1 MFQRLF
7 YTALLYLLTPL
18 VLYRLAARGF
28 KYHGYFARW
37 RERFGFFPDPG
48 IRDSIWVHAVSLGE
62 VNAAVPLIEAL
73 MRRYGDSRFVITTV
87 TPTGSARVLQ
97 LFGDRVFHVY
107 LPYDLTTAVRRFLDR
122 VRPRLAVIMET
133 EIWPNLFMTCAD
145 RAISIVIANARLSE
159 KSLRGYWPIQ
169 PLARRAIRCASFT
182 AAQSASDGE
191 RLHALGAPTERLA
204 VVGNLKFDMNVPA
217 EVVERGREF
226 RFAAGADRPV
236 WIAASTH
243 EGEELVVLK
252 AHAEVL
258 RRFPD
263 ALLLIAPR
271 HPERFK
277 ALATACKAFGF
288 RTATRSEERNA
299 DRAKQCFVIDSMGE
313 LLGFYAAADVAFV
326 GGSLVAGR
334 RPQSARAGGARAA
347 GHRRPAHVQFRRSH
361 RGPDQGRCGAA
372 HSGRRCARPGR
383 GAAPFARHR
392 AAHDGRGRAPRDG
405 ARARRGGADDGD
417 RRARAA
423 GRAAAEDSGPKRAKP
438 SLASD
443 SAPFWFARHS
453 SSALISA
460 RSLTSI
466 TPAACLSR
474 SPSSTKAWRAC
485 E

>member
-1 MFQRLF
+1 MNAVFQRLF

-191 RLHALGAPTERLA
+191 RLRALGAPSERLA
-204 VVGNLKFDMNVPA
+204 VVGNLKFDMNVPP
-217 EVVERGREF
+217 EIVECGREF

-277 ALATACKAFGF
+277 ALSTACKAFGF

-313 LLGFYAAADVAFV
+313 LLRFYAAADVAFV
-326 GGSLVAGR
+326 GGSLVAVGGHNLLEPAALA
-334 RPQSARAGGARAA
+334 RP
-347 GHRRPAHVQFRRSH
+347 VII
-361 RGPDQGRCGAA
+361 GPHTFNFAEVTEDLIKAGAA
-372 HSGRRCARPGR
+372 LRIPDGDALGPAVVRLLSRDIERRTMGEAARRVMERGR
-383 GAAPFARHR
+383 GAVERTMAIVERVLLEEQ
-392 AAHDGRGRAPRDG
+392 GRELG
-405 ARARRGGADDGD
+405 A
-417 RRARAA
+417 
-423 GRAAAEDSGPKRAKP
+423 EP
-438 SLASD
+438 
-443 SAPFWFARHS
+443 H
-453 SSALISA
+453 SA
-460 RSLTSI
+460 RV
-466 TPAACLSR
+466 R
-474 SPSSTKAWRAC
+474 
-485 E
+485 

>member
-1 MFQRLF
+1 MLQRFF
-7 YTALLYLLTPL
+7 YTLLLYLLTPF
-18 VLYRLAARGF
+18 VLYRLAARGI

-48 IRDSIWVHAVSLGE
+48 IENSLWIHAVSLGE

-73 MRRYGDSRFVITTV
+73 MQKYGDSPFVITTV

-133 EIWPNLFMTCAD
+133 EIWPNLFMTCEERD
-145 RAISIVIANARLSE
+145 ISIVIANARLSA

-169 PLARRAIRCASFT
+169 PLARRAIRCASFI
-182 AAQSASDGE
+182 AAQSVSDGD

-204 VVGNLKFDMNVPA
+204 VVGNLKFDMDVPA
-217 EVVERGREF
+217 DVVERGREF
-226 RFAAGADRPV
+226 RAAAGADRPV

-243 EGEELVVLK
+243 EGEELAVLK

-263 ALLLIAPR
+263 AMLLVAPR

-288 RTATRSEERNA
+288 RTATRSEEGTA

-313 LLGFYAAADVAFV
+313 LLRFYAAADVAFV
-326 GGSLVAGR
+326 GGSLVEVGGHNLLEPAALARPVIVGPHTFNFAEVTEDLIKAGAVMRIPDSDALGPAVVRLLSRDIER
-334 RPQSARAGGARAA
+334 RTMGE
-347 GHRRPAHVQFRRSH
+347 
-361 RGPDQGRCGAA
+361 AA
-372 HSGRRCARPGR
+372 HRVMERER
-383 GAAPFARHR
+383 GAVERTMAIVEKVL
-392 AAHDGRGRAPRDG
+392 
-405 ARARRGGADDGD
+405 
-417 RRARAA
+417 
-423 GRAAAEDSGPKRAKP
+423 AEE
-438 SLASD
+438 
-443 SAPFWFARHS
+443 S
-453 SSALISA
+453 SN
-460 RSLTSI
+460 
-466 TPAACLSR
+466 
-474 SPSSTKAWRAC
+474 
-485 E
+485 

>member
-1 MFQRLF
+1 VFQRFF
-7 YTALLYLLTPL
+7 YTLTLYLLTPL
-18 VLYRLAARGF
+18 VLYRLAARGI

-48 IRDSIWVHAVSLGE
+48 IEGSIWIHAVSLGE

-73 MRRYGDSRFVITTV
+73 MRRYRDSPFVITTV

-133 EIWPNLFMTCAD
+133 EIWPNLFFTCSD
-145 RAISIVIANARLSE
+145 RNISIVVANARLSE

-169 PLARRAIRCASFT
+169 PLVRRAIRCASFI
-182 AAQSASDGE
+182 AAQSQSDGE
-191 RLHALGAPTERLA
+191 RLHSLGAPTERLA
-204 VVGNLKFDMNVPA
+204 VVGNLKFDMSVPDDI
-217 EVVERGREF
+217 VRHGRDF
-226 RFAAGADRPV
+226 RAAAGADRPV

-277 ALATACKAFGF
+277 ALATSCRAFGF
-288 RTATRSEERNA
+288 RTATRSEDGHA
-299 DRAKQCFVIDSMGE
+299 DRHKQCFVIDSMGE

-326 GGSLVAGR
+326 GGSLVPVGGHNLLEPAALARPVIVGPHTFNFAEVTEGLIKSGAVMRIPDADALGPAVVRLLSRDIER
-334 RPQSARAGGARAA
+334 RTMGE
-347 GHRRPAHVQFRRSH
+347 
-361 RGPDQGRCGAA
+361 AA
-372 HSGRRCARPGR
+372 HRVMERER
-383 GAAPFARHR
+383 GAVERTMSIV
-392 AAHDGRGRAPRDG
+392 
-405 ARARRGGADDGD
+405 
-417 RRARAA
+417 
-423 GRAAAEDSGPKRAKP
+423 EKVIEET
-438 SLASD
+438 
-443 SAPFWFARHS
+443 SA
-453 SSALISA
+453 
-460 RSLTSI
+460 
-466 TPAACLSR
+466 
-474 SPSSTKAWRAC
+474 
-485 E
+485 

>member
-1 MFQRLF
+1 VFQRLF

-48 IRDSIWVHAVSLGE
+48 IRDSIWIHAVSLGE

-73 MRRYGDSRFVITTV
+73 MRRYRDSRFVITTV
-87 TPTGSARVLQ
+87 TPTGSERVLQ

-133 EIWPNLFMTCAD
+133 EIWPNLFMTCAE

-191 RLHALGAPTERLA
+191 RLRALGAPSERLA

-217 EVVERGREF
+217 EIVERGREF

-243 EGEELVVLK
+243 EGEELIVLK

-277 ALATACKAFGF
+277 ALSTACKAFGF

-299 DRAKQCFVIDSMGE
+299 DRAKQCFVVDSMGE
-313 LLGFYAAADVAFV
+313 LLRFYAAADVAFV
-326 GGSLVAGR
+326 GGSLVSVGGHNLLEPAALA
-334 RPQSARAGGARAA
+334 RP
-347 GHRRPAHVQFRRSH
+347 VIV
-361 RGPDQGRCGAA
+361 GPHTFNFAEVTEDLIKAGAA
-372 HSGRRCARPGR
+372 LRIANGDALGPAVVRLLSRDIERRTMGEAAHRVMERER
-383 GAAPFARHR
+383 GAVERTMAIVERVLL
-392 AAHDGRGRAPRDG
+392 
-405 ARARRGGADDGD
+405 
-417 RRARAA
+417 
-423 GRAAAEDSGPKRAKP
+423 E
-438 SLASD
+438 
-443 SAPFWFARHS
+443 
-453 SSALISA
+453 
-460 RSLTSI
+460 
-466 TPAACLSR
+466 
-474 SPSSTKAWRAC
+474 

>member
-1 MFQRLF
+1 MLQRLF
-7 YTALLYLLTPL
+7 YTALLYALTPF

-48 IRDSIWVHAVSLGE
+48 FRDSIWVHAVSLGE

-73 MRRYGDSRFVITTV
+73 MRRFGDTPLVITTV

-122 VRPRLAVIMET
+122 IRPRLAVIMET

-145 RAISIVIANARLSE
+145 RDISIVIANARLSA

-169 PLARRAIRCASFT
+169 PLARRAIRCASFV
-182 AAQSASDGE
+182 AAQSASDFE

-204 VVGNLKFDMNVPA
+204 VVGNLKFDMSVPDDA
-217 EVVERGREF
+217 VERGRAF
-226 RFAAGADRPV
+226 RAAAGADRPV

-243 EGEELVVLK
+243 EGEELIVLK

-277 ALATACKAFGF
+277 ALAAACKAFGF
-288 RTATRSEERNA
+288 RTATRSEDGGA
-299 DRAKQCFVIDSMGE
+299 DRTRQCFVCDSMGE

-326 GGSLVAGR
+326 GGSLASVGGHNLLEPAALSKPVIVGPHTFNFAEVTEDLIKAGAAMRIADGDELGPAVVRLLSRDIER
-334 RPQSARAGGARAA
+334 RTMGEAAHRVMERERGAVERTMEIIERALAEESAGAR
-347 GHRRPAHVQFRRSH
+347 
-361 RGPDQGRCGAA
+361 
-372 HSGRRCARPGR
+372 
-383 GAAPFARHR
+383 
-392 AAHDGRGRAPRDG
+392 
-405 ARARRGGADDGD
+405 
-417 RRARAA
+417 
-423 GRAAAEDSGPKRAKP
+423 
-438 SLASD
+438 
-443 SAPFWFARHS
+443 
-453 SSALISA
+453 I
-460 RSLTSI
+460 
-466 TPAACLSR
+466 
-474 SPSSTKAWRAC
+474 
-485 E
+485 

>member
-1 MFQRLF
+1 MIAVFQRFF

-48 IRDSIWVHAVSLGE
+48 IRDSIWIHAVSLGE

-191 RLHALGAPTERLA
+191 RLRALGAPSERLA
-204 VVGNLKFDMNVPA
+204 VVGNLKFDMNVPP
-217 EVVERGREF
+217 EIVECGREF

-277 ALATACKAFGF
+277 ALSTACKAFGF

-313 LLGFYAAADVAFV
+313 LLRFYAAADVAFV
-326 GGSLVAGR
+326 GGSLVAVGGHNLLEPAALARPVIVGPHTFNFAEVTEDLIKAGAALRIPDGDALGPAVVRLLSRDIERRTMGEAARRVMERERGAVERTMAIVERVLLEEQGR
-334 RPQSARAGGARAA
+334 ELGAETHGARV
-347 GHRRPAHVQFRRSH
+347 R
-361 RGPDQGRCGAA
+361 
-372 HSGRRCARPGR
+372 
-383 GAAPFARHR
+383 
-392 AAHDGRGRAPRDG
+392 
-405 ARARRGGADDGD
+405 
-417 RRARAA
+417 
-423 GRAAAEDSGPKRAKP
+423 
-438 SLASD
+438 
-443 SAPFWFARHS
+443 
-453 SSALISA
+453 
-460 RSLTSI
+460 
-466 TPAACLSR
+466 
-474 SPSSTKAWRAC
+474 
-485 E
+485 